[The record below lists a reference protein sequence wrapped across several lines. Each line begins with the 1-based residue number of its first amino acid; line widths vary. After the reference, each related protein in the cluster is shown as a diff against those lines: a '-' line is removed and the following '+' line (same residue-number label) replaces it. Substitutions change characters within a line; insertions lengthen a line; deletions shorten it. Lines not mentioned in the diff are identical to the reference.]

1 MSCCTANLAFKLQ
14 HGYKPVAA
22 SILTCQHSD
31 CFYLLMCCMLQVV
44 EAKSNKLISRCSRL
58 AATATPQQ
66 QAAAR
71 AAANDMAAAVVA
83 LQNTAGQEQPQQQQ
97 QAPWATTASTPFGF
111 SDMQSSMSVTE
122 AFKLSSRP
130 GSKFKIVLDFD
141 GNVLQDSLWNVIQ
154 ETDKIVT
161 QPYDKDGNPR
171 TFNAEEIAGDERG
184 SCKTVASTAVAD
196 ATHCMAVPVG
206 TALLMV
212 WVVLFP
218 MQYGLCFCL
227 ASCNA
232 RQQTPGKYAYINNP
246 TPA

>member
-1 MSCCTANLAFKLQ
+1 MLQ
-14 HGYKPVAA
+14 HGYKAVAA
-22 SILTCQHSD
+22 TIPTCQHSN
-31 CFYLLMCCMLQVV
+31 CFYLLMCCVLQVV
-44 EAKSNKLISRCSRL
+44 EAKSKKLFSRCSRL

-83 LQNTAGQEQPQQQQ
+83 LQNKAGQEQPQQQ

-111 SDMQSSMSVTE
+111 SDMPSSMSVTE

-184 SCKTVASTAVAD
+184 SCKTVASTAVAG
-196 ATHCMAVPVG
+196 ATYCMAVPVG
-206 TALLMV
+206 MALLMV

-232 RQQTPGKYAYINNP
+232 QQQTPGKYACINNP